1 MMIFM
6 RSKIKRLYAT
16 VTVFALILCVIL
28 PISANERFLPG
39 GMPFGV
45 KLCCEGVLVVGV
57 GEVETE
63 NGMVSPAKNA
73 GICVRDVIVG
83 IDGKKVLSAQ
93 DVVDAVNGSGG
104 SAISFEIKRGEE
116 AITVEVAPVIGSE
129 KKPRTGLL
137 VRDSTAG
144 IGTVTLIDP
153 VTGAF
158 AGLGHGICDSDTGEL
173 MPLKRGVVVDVTI
186 NGIVKGQ
193 SGVPGELKGYF
204 SSGKIGS
211 LIGNTECGVFGVF
224 GRLPENIDDDVIETA
239 EYSEIIEGDAE
250 LICTLDDSGRQRY
263 KVNISDIDHSGRDV
277 KNFVVNVTDERLLE
291 RTGGIVQGMS
301 GSPIIQ
307 NGKLI
312 GAVTHVMI
320 GDPSRGYGIFIG
332 NMLRRMPCLAA

>member
-1 MMIFM
+1 MKFRKNKYICAP
-6 RSKIKRLYAT
+6 ILL
-16 VTVFALILCVIL
+16 FALIFTVLS
-28 PISANERFLPG
+28 PISASERLLPG

-45 KLCCEGVLVVGV
+45 KICCDGVLVVGV
-57 GEVETE
+57 GEVETKF
-63 NGMVSPAKNA
+63 GKKSPAKDA
-73 GICVRDVIVG
+73 GICPKDIIVSINGRKINSANDVT
-83 IDGKKVLSAQ
+83 SA
-93 DVVDAVNGSGG
+93 V
-104 SAISFEIKRGEE
+104 EYGEE
-116 AITVEVAPVIGSE
+116 SLKFDILRNGENSTVEVFPVKNIEDKFRVGIW
-129 KKPRTGLL
+129 

-144 IGTVTLIDP
+144 IGTVTFIDP
-153 VTGAF
+153 ETGAF

-193 SGVPGELKGYF
+193 SGTPGELKGCF
-204 SSGKIGS
+204 SSGKVGS

-224 GRLPENIDDDVIETA
+224 GELPEGLGRGVETA
-239 EYSEIIEGDAE
+239 EYSELCEGDAE
-250 LICTLDDSGRQRY
+250 LICTLDEGGRRRY
-263 KVNISDIDHSGRDV
+263 RVKISDIDCSGRDV
-277 KNFVVNVTDERLLE
+277 KNFVVSVVDERLLE

-332 NMLRRMPCLAA
+332 NMLKNMPKAVG